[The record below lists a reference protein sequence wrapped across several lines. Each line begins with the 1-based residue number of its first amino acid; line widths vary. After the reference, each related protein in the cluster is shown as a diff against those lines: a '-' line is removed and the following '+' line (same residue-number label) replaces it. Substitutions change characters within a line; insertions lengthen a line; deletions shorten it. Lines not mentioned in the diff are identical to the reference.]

1 MSDPE
6 SRVPQI
12 GPKGYKSVNSDAVAT
27 GCNPPGRTGV
37 EAVSSTTGWKDAP
50 MTAQGVQMR
59 ARNRTRPSAATD
71 VEFADWMAARQ
82 ARLVRTAYLL
92 TGSQHAAEDL
102 VQTTLTK
109 LYLAWDRIVDH
120 QHVDAYAQRALVN
133 EHRSTWR
140 RASRRPEVLS
150 DAPPETGQPAP
161 QYDGEREV
169 VWQFVQGLPPRQRAV
184 IVLRYY
190 EDLSEA
196 EIADLLGISAGT
208 VKSQASRALAALRQ
222 RVPAEEEDR

>member
-1 MSDPE
+1 
-6 SRVPQI
+6 
-12 GPKGYKSVNSDAVAT
+12 
-27 GCNPPGRTGV
+27 
-37 EAVSSTTGWKDAP
+37 

-59 ARNRTRPSAATD
+59 ARRSVAARREMALD

-82 ARLVRTAYLL
+82 VALVRTAYLL

-109 LYLAWDRIVDH
+109 LYLAWGRIADR
-120 QHVDAYAQRALVN
+120 QHVDAYARRALVN

-140 RASRRPEVLS
+140 RASRRLEVLS
-150 DAPPETGQPAP
+150 EAPPEVSHQPAE
-161 QYDGEREV
+161 YDGEREA
-169 VWQFVQGLPPRQRAV
+169 VWRFVQGLPPRQRAV

-196 EIADLLGISAGT
+196 ETADLLGISTGT
-208 VKSQASRALAALRQ
+208 VKSQASRALASLRD
-222 RVPAEEEDR
+222 RVPAKEEDR